1 MKAGESAVILLLV
14 LSSLGANVVAPT
26 TAEVEAMYAA
36 AARELNAGNYG
47 EALKKLDAIDAR
59 QPDVAAAK
67 NLRGVALMRMGEYG
81 PAERALQ
88 KARELDPNLW
98 EARFNLAEVPF
109 LRKSWAEARD
119 RFQALLERSSDE
131 VQGATADLIQFKILL
146 TYLLQNKEKNAALIL
161 DRLKASSA
169 SPAYYYAKAAFAF
182 QEKDETGAR
191 IDLHAAEKAYS
202 PRLNKLFTES
212 FYEVGWVAKPDDAK
226 PVALEVTSEAE
237 RLRKAEADFGKA
249 TSAFRQ
255 QDFDGALHL
264 LDEVDGAAPNQAVS
278 YNLRGEIL
286 LEEGKEKEAEAAFRN
301 ALVAD
306 PQFQDARYNL
316 ARIPFKKHDYE
327 AARRQLEELLGAIS
341 GDKQQRHRE
350 ELIRYEIFLTLLLEG
365 REGAAQKAMEEFK
378 MTDDTP
384 SLYYAQ
390 AAWAFQHGNPK
401 QAGNWVANAGNL
413 FSPELNRSFATPLTD
428 LGWLNGAAER
438 PPTPTAIALTKA
450 SPSPTAEPSASA
462 VAGEGSLARGG
473 VIVESSMNPSPAKEE
488 APSPSAEPSASTV
501 SGESSSVSGT
511 VIAESSVNPSPAK
524 EEAPSPRVGPS
535 VSAVAG
541 ENSPVSGGVIAES
554 SVNPSPAKE
563 EAPSP
568 NPEPSASAVAVDE
581 APTTPSP
588 TPLETPSPIVAEK
601 EMIETTPRPTLSPQP
616 SALGR
621 GVAHKEKEPTSEP
634 QERIGKKETTRSA
647 RATATAEWTE
657 KAPRARRAT
666 SQTQPPPAA
675 ATVKQPPRQ
684 NFGDKVV
691 RFLLYP
697 FRHPKETTVNPAHGR
712 AVARGSVSPTP
723 SPPAQ
728 SRRKN

>member
-1 MKAGESAVILLLV
+1 MKVGESTVILLLV

-26 TAEVEAMYAA
+26 EAEIETMYAA
-36 AARELNAGNYG
+36 AAQELNAGNYG

-81 PAERALQ
+81 PAEKALQ

-119 RFQALLERSSDE
+119 RFQALAEESSDE
-131 VQGATADLIQFKILL
+131 VEGATADIIQFKILL
-146 TYLLQNKEKNAALIL
+146 TYLLQNKEKNATLIL
-161 DRLKASSA
+161 DGLKASSA

-182 QEKDETGAR
+182 EEKDETGAR
-191 IDLHAAEKAYS
+191 INLRAAEKAYS
-202 PRLNKLFTES
+202 PRLNKLFAES

-237 RLRKAEADFGKA
+237 RLRKAQADFGKA

-255 QDFDGALHL
+255 KDFDGALQL
-264 LDEVDGAAPNQAVS
+264 LDEVDAASPNQAVS

-286 LEEGKEKEAEAAFRN
+286 LEEGKEQEAEAAFRN

-306 PQFQDARYNL
+306 PQFQDARFNL

-327 AARRQLEELLGAIS
+327 AARKQLEELLGAIS

-365 REGAAQKAMEEFK
+365 RDGVAQKAMEEFK
-378 MTDDTP
+378 MMDDAP
-384 SLYYAQ
+384 ALYYAQ
-390 AAWAFQHGNPK
+390 AAWAFQHGKPK

-438 PPTPTAIALTKA
+438 LPTPTAIASTKA
-450 SPSPTAEPSASA
+450 SPSPSAEPSASA
-462 VAGEGSLARGG
+462 VAGESSPAKGAVIAEFSVNPSPAKEEAPSPSAGPSASAVAGESLPASGA
-473 VIVESSMNPSPAKEE
+473 VIAESSVNPSPAKEE
-488 APSPSAEPSASTV
+488 APSPSAEPSASAGA
-501 SGESSSVSGT
+501 GESSPASGA

-524 EEAPSPRVGPS
+524 EEAPSPSAEPS
-535 VSAVAG
+535 ASAGAG
-541 ENSPVSGGVIAES
+541 ESSPASGAVIAAS

-568 NPEPSASAVAVDE
+568 NPEPSASAVAVAE
-581 APTTPSP
+581 APATPSP
-588 TPLETPSPIVAEK
+588 TPHETPAPIVAKK
-601 EMIETTPRPTLSPQP
+601 EMIETTARPTLSPQS
-616 SALGR
+616 SALR
-621 GVAHKEKEPTSEP
+621 RAAAHKKKEPTSEP
-634 QERIGKKETTRSA
+634 QERIGKKETRECAGDGDRGRDRKSSTRQESDLA
-647 RATATAEWTE
+647 DAAA
-657 KAPRARRAT
+657 ARRRNDE
-666 SQTQPPPAA
+666 PAA
-675 ATVKQPPRQ
+675 ASELR
-684 NFGDKVV
+684 
-691 RFLLYP
+691 
-697 FRHPKETTVNPAHGR
+697 
-712 AVARGSVSPTP
+712 
-723 SPPAQ
+723 
-728 SRRKN
+728 

>member
-1 MKAGESAVILLLV
+1 MKVGESAVILLLV

-26 TAEVEAMYAA
+26 KAEVEAMYAA
-36 AARELNAGNYG
+36 AAQELNAGNYG

-81 PAERALQ
+81 PAEKALQ

-109 LRKSWAEARD
+109 LRRSWAEARD
-119 RFQALLERSSDE
+119 RFQALVEKSSDE
-131 VQGATADLIQFKILL
+131 VEGATADLIQFKILL
-146 TYLLQNKEKNAALIL
+146 TYLLQNKEKNATLIL

-191 IDLHAAEKAYS
+191 INLRAAEKAYS

-226 PVALEVTSEAE
+226 LVALEVTSEAE
-237 RLRKAEADFGKA
+237 RLRNAQAEFGKA
-249 TSAFRQ
+249 TSAFRR
-255 QDFDGALHL
+255 QDFESALQL
-264 LDEVDGAAPNQAVS
+264 LDQVDATAPNQAAS

-306 PQFQDARYNL
+306 PQFQDARHNL

-327 AARRQLEELLGAIS
+327 AARKQLEELLGAIS

-365 REGAAQKAMEEFK
+365 RDGAAQKAMEEFK
-378 MTDDTP
+378 MMDDTP
-384 SLYYAQ
+384 ALYYAQ

-438 PPTPTAIALTKA
+438 LPTPTAIASTKA
-450 SPSPTAEPSASA
+450 SPSPSAEPSASA
-462 VAGEGSLARGG
+462 VAGES
-473 VIVESSMNPSPAKEE
+473 SPAKG
-488 APSPSAEPSASTV
+488 A
-501 SGESSSVSGT
+501 
-511 VIAESSVNPSPAK
+511 VIAESSVTLSAAK
-524 EEAPSPRVGPS
+524 EEASPASAEPSP
-535 VSAVAG
+535 SAVAG
-541 ENSPVSGGVIAES
+541 ENSPAGAVALAEPS
-554 SVNPSPAKE
+554 ATPSPPA
-563 EAPSP
+563 EAPSA
-568 NPEPSASAVAVDE
+568 NPEPSASAVAVAE
-581 APTTPSP
+581 SSATPSP
-588 TPLETPSPIVAEK
+588 TPRETPASILAEK
-601 EMIETTPRPTLSPQP
+601 EMIRDNP
-616 SALGR
+616 SADF
-621 GVAHKEKEPTSEP
+621 VAATFRHW
-634 QERIGKKETTRSA
+634 ER
-647 RATATAEWTE
+647 
-657 KAPRARRAT
+657 RRAQEEGT
-666 SQTQPPPAA
+666 DVRTAGAHRQEGDNAECAGDGDRGMDRKSSTRQKSDLADAAAARGRNDEPAA
-675 ATVKQPPRQ
+675 ASEPR
-684 NFGDKVV
+684 
-691 RFLLYP
+691 R
-697 FRHPKETTVNPAHGR
+697 
-712 AVARGSVSPTP
+712 
-723 SPPAQ
+723 
-728 SRRKN
+728 

>member
-1 MKAGESAVILLLV
+1 M
-14 LSSLGANVVAPT
+14 
-26 TAEVEAMYAA
+26 
-36 AARELNAGNYG
+36 
-47 EALKKLDAIDAR
+47 
-59 QPDVAAAK
+59 
-67 NLRGVALMRMGEYG
+67 
-81 PAERALQ
+81 Q

-191 IDLHAAEKAYS
+191 IDLRAAEKAYS

>member
-1 MKAGESAVILLLV
+1 MKVGESTVILLLV

-26 TAEVEAMYAA
+26 KAEIEAMYAA
-36 AARELNAGNYG
+36 AAQELNAGNYG

-81 PAERALQ
+81 PAEKALQ

-119 RFQALLERSSDE
+119 RFQALAEESSDKVE
-131 VQGATADLIQFKILL
+131 GATADLIQFKILL
-146 TYLLQNKEKNAALIL
+146 TYLLQNKEKNATLLL

-182 QEKDETGAR
+182 QEKDKTGTL

-202 PRLNKLFTES
+202 PRLNKLFAES

-237 RLRKAEADFGKA
+237 RLRKAQADFGKA

-255 QDFDGALHL
+255 KDFDGALRL
-264 LDEVDGAAPNQAVS
+264 LDEVDAAAPNQAVS

-286 LEEGKEKEAEAAFRN
+286 LEEGKEQEADAAFRN

-306 PQFQDARYNL
+306 PQFQDARFNL
-316 ARIPFKKHDYE
+316 ARIPFKKHDY
-327 AARRQLEELLGAIS
+327 ATARKQLEELLGATS

-365 REGAAQKAMEEFK
+365 RDGAAQKAMEEFK
-378 MTDDTP
+378 MMYDTP
-384 SLYYAQ
+384 ALYYAQ

-413 FSPELNRSFATPLTD
+413 FPPELNRSFATPLAD
-428 LGWLNGAAER
+428 LGWLNGSAER
-438 PPTPTAIALTKA
+438 LPTPTAITLTKA
-450 SPSPTAEPSASA
+450 SS
-462 VAGEGSLARGG
+462 
-473 VIVESSMNPSPAKEE
+473 
-488 APSPSAEPSASTV
+488 SPSAEPSASV
-501 SGESSSVSGT
+501 VARESSPAKGA

-524 EEAPSPRVGPS
+524 EEALSPSAEPS
-535 VSAVAG
+535 ASAVAG
-541 ENSPVSGGVIAES
+541 EGSPASGAVIAESAVNPSPVKEEAPSPSAELSASAVAGESSPGKGAVIAES
-554 SVNPSPAKE
+554 SLNPSPAKE
-563 EAPSP
+563 EALSP
-568 NPEPSASAVAVDE
+568 NPEPSASAVAVAE
-581 APTTPSP
+581 APATPR
-588 TPLETPSPIVAEK
+588 ETPVPIVAKK
-601 EMIETTPRPTLSPQP
+601 EMIETTARPTLSPQP

-621 GVAHKEKEPTSEP
+621 GIAHKEKEPTSEL
-634 QERIGKKETTRSA
+634 QERIGKKGTTRSA
-647 RATATAEWTE
+647 RATATAEGSE

-666 SQTQPPPAA
+666 SQPQPPPAA
-675 ATVKQPPRQ
+675 AVMSQPPHQ

-697 FRHPKETTVNPAHGR
+697 FRHPKETTVNPVGGR
-712 AVARGSVSPTP
+712 AVTRGSASPTP

-728 SRRKN
+728 GRRKN